1 MPHKTFWDKTAPLYD
16 RFMRR
21 DNAAY
26 DKLTTL
32 MLPAVQGKTVLE
44 LAAGTG
50 AVSCRIA
57 AAAAQIE
64 ATDASTAM
72 IEQAKRLHSAEN
84 LHFSVQDMFHLP
96 YPDHSFAVVVVV
108 NALHIIP
115 HPEQALAEIAR
126 VLTPHG
132 VLIAPTFTH
141 ANNSLRGRVRSFAM
155 RLAGFP
161 LCSRWSHEEYLA
173 FLRKNGWNV
182 RKTALLSAS
191 FPLTYAE
198 CTKEGPPACPNRQP
212 NSNARP

>member
-1 MPHKTFWDKTAPLYD
+1 MPHKTFWDKTAQLYD
-16 RFMRR
+16 RFMQR

-26 DKLTTL
+26 DELTAL
-32 MLPAVQGKTVLE
+32 ALPVIHGQTVLE

-50 AVSCRIA
+50 AISVRMT
-57 AAAAQIE
+57 AAAAQVE
-64 ATDASTAM
+64 ATDASPAM
-72 IEQAKRLHSAEN
+72 IEQAKWLHSAEN

-126 VLTPHG
+126 VLAPDG

-141 ANNSLRGRVRSFAM
+141 AGNSLRGRIRSAFL

-161 LCSRWSHEEYLA
+161 LCSRWSHEEYLT
-173 FLRKNGWNV
+173 FLRKNGWHV

-198 CTKEGPPACPNRQP
+198 CTKEGLACPNRQP
-212 NSNARP
+212 NSNARL

>member
-1 MPHKTFWDKTAPLYD
+1 MPRKTFWDKTAHLYD
-16 RFMRR
+16 RFMQR

-26 DKLTTL
+26 DELTAL
-32 MLPAVQGKTVLE
+32 LLPVIRGQTVLE

-50 AVSCRIA
+50 AVSCRMA

-64 ATDASTAM
+64 ATDASPAM

-84 LHFSVQDMFHLP
+84 RHFSVQDMFHLP
-96 YPDHSFAVVVVV
+96 YPDHNFAVVVVV

-115 HPEQALAEIAR
+115 QPEQALAEIAR
-126 VLTPHG
+126 VLAPDG

-141 ANNSLRGRVRSFAM
+141 AENSLRGRVRS
-155 RLAGFP
+155 
-161 LCSRWSHEEYLA
+161 A
-173 FLRKNGWNV
+173 FLRENDWHV

-198 CTKEGPPACPNRQP
+198 CTKEGPACPNRQP
-212 NSNARP
+212 NSNAKP